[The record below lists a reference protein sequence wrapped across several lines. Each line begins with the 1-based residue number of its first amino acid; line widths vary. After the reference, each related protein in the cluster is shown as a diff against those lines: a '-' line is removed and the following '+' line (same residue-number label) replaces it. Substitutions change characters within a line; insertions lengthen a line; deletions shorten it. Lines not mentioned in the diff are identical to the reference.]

1 MSAFG
6 RSPRG
11 RRSSRRTRFRSRF
24 GLAGAL
30 AATLTVPWLGWAESL
45 DVTEAELAPLRWR
58 LIGPAHMS
66 GRVTDIAVPR
76 KESYTVYCAT
86 ATGGVWKTINNG
98 TTWLPIFDEQGSS
111 SIGAVAV
118 SDSDPN
124 VVWVGTGEANASS
137 YSSWGDGVYKSGDG
151 GSTWKRMGL
160 ADTHH
165 IGRIVIDPVDPD
177 IVYVAALGHLWG
189 PNAERGLYKTTD
201 GGESWHKAMFIGE
214 DVGFVDVAMDPAD
227 RNTLYAAAYARRSD
241 RFDDFDS
248 VGIYVLD
255 GGGLYKTTDGGETW
269 SPLRAGL
276 PSERVGRIG
285 IAIAPANP
293 DIVYAIVEVAP
304 RWIHPPE
311 ASVDR
316 LRELLR
322 QNERPDQSELARIEL
337 MMGAAP
343 QGDLSGSIVAGL
355 SRRQQA
361 QMRVLLDLDELD
373 TGGGLFRSDDKGES
387 WRRVNKL
394 NEREG
399 YYSQIRVDPADA
411 DHVYV
416 LWVRTW
422 ESTDGGR
429 RLQQKGWAFSSW
441 LTSDFI
447 HGDFHAMWIDPE
459 NSDHLIVGSDGGLF
473 TSYDG
478 GDHWEN
484 HPMPVGQFVGIAVDM
499 QQPYW
504 VYGGLQDN
512 GSWGGP
518 SATRHRSG
526 IADRDWFK
534 LGTADGGYVQV
545 DPGDPATIYIESQY
559 ANIHRLDMKKGVR
572 TSIRPRTGDEKLRF
586 NFNTPFVMSPHD
598 SSTLYLGAQMLLKT
612 DDRGESWTAV
622 SPDLSKGRPSRDTG
636 EGATITAIAASPLGF
651 AVLWAG
657 TDDGNLHISR
667 DGGSSWT
674 NVAARIAGLP
684 ADTGGSPRAWV
695 SSLEASHFDVAT
707 AYAAFDDHR
716 NDDFGVYL
724 FRTRDYGG
732 TWEPIGGS
740 LPAGVPVRVIRE
752 DRVNRDLLFVGTENG
767 AFVSINAGEHW
778 LALRNGLPTVP
789 VRDMV
794 IHPREADL
802 VAGTHGRSIYIMD
815 IAPLRAL
822 TREVLESPAHLFA
835 VEPATL
841 FDVDITRNKGASGA
855 RRFAAKNPYSE
866 LVSEIDRSELAP
878 PGATIYYFLRE
889 TRAPPVTI
897 TIHDAE
903 GRLVRELSGSS
914 RAGLNRL
921 VWDLRKPSR
930 SPPPPWQRVG
940 SNDSRRLTRG
950 SQQGRP
956 GPLVGLGEY
965 EVTLRVDGQELS
977 RPLRVQPDAR

>member
-1 MSAFG
+1 MHPVG
-6 RSPRG
+6 IKGNVSPRRHSGDLAKLGDASQYG
-11 RRSSRRTRFRSRF
+11 RIRLKHVGRALLEQLSEAPAGSLD
-24 GLAGAL
+24 LAG
-30 AATLTVPWLGWAESL
+30 G
-45 DVTEAELAPLRWR
+45 D
-58 LIGPAHMS
+58 GNAHLFP
-66 GRVTDIAVPR
+66 D
-76 KESYTVYCAT
+76 
-86 ATGGVWKTINNG
+86 GGVAADVVRHEG
-98 TTWLPIFDEQGSS
+98 LFDPER
-111 SIGAVAV
+111 V
-118 SDSDPN
+118 DL
-124 VVWVGTGEANASS
+124 GE
-137 YSSWGDGVYKSGDG
+137 G

-201 GGESWHKAMFIGE
+201 GGETWHKAMFIGE
-214 DVGFVDVAMDPAD
+214 DVGFVDVTMDPAD

-322 QNERPDQSELARIEL
+322 QDERPDQSELARIKL

-343 QGDLSGSIVAGL
+343 RGDLSGSIVAGL
-355 SRRQQA
+355 SRRQQS

-411 DHVYV
+411 DYVYV

-484 HPMPVGQFVGIAVDM
+484 HPMPVGQFVGIAVDL

-512 GSWGGP
+512 GNWGGP

-534 LGTADGGYVQV
+534 LGTAEGGYVQV

-559 ANIHRLDMKKGVR
+559 ANVHRLDMKKGVR
-572 TSIRPRTGDEKLRF
+572 TSIRPRAGDENSDSISTPLSSCPRTIPQRF
-586 NFNTPFVMSPHD
+586 TS
-598 SSTLYLGAQMLLKT
+598 
-612 DDRGESWTAV
+612 
-622 SPDLSKGRPSRDTG
+622 
-636 EGATITAIAASPLGF
+636 
-651 AVLWAG
+651 
-657 TDDGNLHISR
+657 
-667 DGGSSWT
+667 
-674 NVAARIAGLP
+674 
-684 ADTGGSPRAWV
+684 
-695 SSLEASHFDVAT
+695 
-707 AYAAFDDHR
+707 
-716 NDDFGVYL
+716 
-724 FRTRDYGG
+724 
-732 TWEPIGGS
+732 
-740 LPAGVPVRVIRE
+740 
-752 DRVNRDLLFVGTENG
+752 
-767 AFVSINAGEHW
+767 
-778 LALRNGLPTVP
+778 ALRC
-789 VRDMV
+789 
-794 IHPREADL
+794 
-802 VAGTHGRSIYIMD
+802 S
-815 IAPLRAL
+815 
-822 TREVLESPAHLFA
+822 
-835 VEPATL
+835 
-841 FDVDITRNKGASGA
+841 
-855 RRFAAKNPYSE
+855 
-866 LVSEIDRSELAP
+866 
-878 PGATIYYFLRE
+878 
-889 TRAPPVTI
+889 
-897 TIHDAE
+897 
-903 GRLVRELSGSS
+903 
-914 RAGLNRL
+914 
-921 VWDLRKPSR
+921 
-930 SPPPPWQRVG
+930 
-940 SNDSRRLTRG
+940 
-950 SQQGRP
+950 
-956 GPLVGLGEY
+956 
-965 EVTLRVDGQELS
+965 
-977 RPLRVQPDAR
+977 